1 MNSHNPTNSLHFC
14 VAPPLPVVAVR
25 RSVGSRIINYVVLAR
40 WICILALVTACGGR
54 CKDVESARAAL
65 ASRTGTRDRGADVRV
80 TLPFAQLDSVFAEQ
94 LAARPLTVP
103 LDVPDLGFEI
113 TGALTAT
120 ATELRLRPGPAMTIR
135 FATRIAVRDG
145 DRELTTLVAE
155 IDVTPVV
162 TRGELVVGFGPQDV
176 VSVKPVLGD
185 DAKAAL
191 GDAVSRHLP
200 DRLRGKIP
208 KLLLDEAAAKLAG
221 HLTGAAFEGL
231 RRTLFV
237 RLGEVATWRV
247 KLPDVPIASHAIR
260 STASALVVEIV
271 TDLPVRRGLAAATDR
286 DVATVEVS
294 GSAAAEL
301 ANWAIDR
308 RYAPRWYNRDL
319 EPKLDG
325 EFTPRFDFVAED
337 AHPLKVHVLQERGG
351 CSYFRVGV
359 APSVGMTGD
368 QVVAT
373 ATDRQLEAASANPV
387 IEVAATVKFFLFG
400 WVDRSKQ
407 LAAHTVLRVG
417 ERRLA
422 TRVVGAALDHGEL
435 RFALQLSSAKL

>member
-1 MNSHNPTNSLHFC
+1 M
-14 VAPPLPVVAVR
+14 
-25 RSVGSRIINYVVLAR
+25 
-40 WICILALVTACGGR
+40 VTACGGR

-65 ASRTGTRDRGADVRV
+65 AARTGAPDRGADIRI
-80 TLPFAQLDSVFAEQ
+80 TLPFAQLDRVFAEQ
-94 LAARPLTVP
+94 LAAVPLTVP
-103 LDVPDLGFEI
+103 LEVPDLGLAI
-113 TGALTAT
+113 TAT

-135 FATRIAVRDG
+135 FATRIAVRDA

-176 VSVKPVLGD
+176 VAVKPVLGD
-185 DAKAAL
+185 EAKAAL

-208 KLLLDEAAAKLAG
+208 KLVLDEAAAKLAG

-237 RLGEVATWRV
+237 RLGELATWRV

-260 STASALVVEIV
+260 STPSALVVEIV
-271 TDLPVRRGLAAATDR
+271 TDLPVRRGLAAATER
-286 DVATVEVS
+286 QLATVELS

-308 RYAPRWYNRDL
+308 RHVPRWYNRDL
-319 EPKLDG
+319 EPQPDG

-359 APSVGMTGD
+359 AATVGMTGD

-373 ATDRQLEAASANPV
+373 ATDRELETASANPV

-400 WVDRSKQ
+400 WLDRSKQ

-417 ERRLA
+417 DRTLA
-422 TRVVGAALDHGEL
+422 TRVVGAAFDHGDL
-435 RFALQLSSAKL
+435 RFAIQMSSAKL

>member
-1 MNSHNPTNSLHFC
+1 MSSLAHC
-14 VAPPLPVVAVR
+14 VCLLAVIA
-25 RSVGSRIINYVVLAR
+25 G
-40 WICILALVTACGGR
+40 CGGH
-54 CKDVESARAAL
+54 CKDVESARTAL
-65 ASRTGTRDRGADVRV
+65 SHRAGAPDRGADVRV
-80 TLPFAQLDSVFAEQ
+80 TLPFAQLDQVFGEL
-94 LAARPLTVP
+94 LAAKPLTVP
-103 LDVPDLGFEI
+103 LDVPALGLVDLDL

-120 ATELRLRPGPAMTIR
+120 VTELRLRPGPNMTVR
-135 FATRIAVRDG
+135 FAPRIAVRDG

-176 VSVKPVLGD
+176 VSVKPVLGA

-191 GDAVSRHLP
+191 GDAVARHLP
-200 DRLRGKIP
+200 DRLRGRIP
-208 KLLLDEAAAKLAG
+208 KVLLDEATAKLAG

-237 RLGEVATWRV
+237 KLGEVATWRV
-247 KLPDVPIASHAIR
+247 KLPDVPLASHAIR
-260 STASALVVEIV
+260 STPGALVVEV
-271 TDLPVRRGLAAATDR
+271 LTTLPVRRGLAAASER

-308 RYAPRWYNRDL
+308 AYVPRWYDRDL
-319 EPKLDG
+319 KPQADG
-325 EFTPRFDFVAED
+325 EFTPRFDYLAD
-337 AHPLKVHVLQERGG
+337 ATHPFKVHVLQERGG

-359 APSVGMTGD
+359 AATIGMTGD
-368 QVVAT
+368 QLVVT
-373 ATDRQLEAASANPV
+373 ATDRDLETASANPV
-387 IEVAATVKFFLFG
+387 IEIAGTVKYFLFG

-417 ERRLA
+417 DRPLA
-422 TRVVGAALDHGEL
+422 TRVVGAALEHGEL